1 MYEIGVTSF
10 KFIPPEKKTKCAKWN
25 WCILMGPS
33 KLKIIEKFPFS
44 TFINGQRGKDIKKL
58 WRDFYN
64 LYCTIKSV
72 NLTTE
77 SIAQFSYDAR
87 RWVQEFARPLKK
99 ITNGQ
104 IIQEGLYQ
112 KTDVSPYMHVFAFHV
127 PLFMRELHQQNLY
140 LKWFTISSV
149 EKKNHEHVRLFF
161 GRTTMDGGI
170 EKNKQSATYQICNFK
185 NRQIYFRINKTPT
198 TYSEKVLT
206 ISDKVDN
213 YVEKKNHEHVRLFFG
228 RTTMDGGIEKNKQ
241 SATYQICNFENRQI
255 YFRINKTPTTYSEK
269 VLTISDKV
277 DN

>member
-1 MYEIGVTSF
+1 MLRIVDVLLELFFMELMRDPLAFDKIQLHETMSTRKKIEFKMYEIGVTSF

-25 WCILMGPS
+25 WCTLMGPS
-33 KLKIIEKFPFS
+33 KLKIIEKFSLS
-44 TFINGQRGKDIKKL
+44 TFINGQRGKDIEKL

-64 LYCTIKSV
+64 LYYTIKSV

-77 SIAQFSYDAR
+77 SIAQFSYDAC

-99 ITNGQ
+99 MTNGQ
-104 IIQEGLYQ
+104 IIQKGLYQ
-112 KTDVSPYMHVFAFHV
+112 RTDVSPYMHVFAFHV
-127 PLFMRELHQQNLY
+127 PLFMRKLHQQNLY
-140 LKWFTISSV
+140 LKWFTTSS
-149 EKKNHEHVRLFF
+149 
-161 GRTTMDGGI
+161 
-170 EKNKQSATYQICNFK
+170 
-185 NRQIYFRINKTPT
+185 
-198 TYSEKVLT
+198 
-206 ISDKVDN
+206 
-213 YVEKKNHEHVRLFFG
+213 VEKKNHEHVRLFFG